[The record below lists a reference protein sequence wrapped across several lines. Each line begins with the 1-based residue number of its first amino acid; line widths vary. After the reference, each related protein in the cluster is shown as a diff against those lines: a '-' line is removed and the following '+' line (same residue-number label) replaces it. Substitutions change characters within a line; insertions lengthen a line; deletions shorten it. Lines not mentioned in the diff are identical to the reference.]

1 MEVDHGAD
9 AENGDE
15 VHVPLQDGQLEEE
28 EEDDDDAAD
37 DADVPAAAA
46 GAEDASPGGVLPK
59 LVASDYGTNSPTSKG
74 ARRTSITGKG
84 TWFNIK
90 RIKVKS
96 EREVLGANSE
106 GELRKAPSA
115 PCRPAVSPSAS
126 TRSATR
132 SSPRAARYWARTRST
147 RSSCCA

>member
-15 VHVPLQDGQLEEE
+15 VHAPLQDGQLEEE
-28 EEDDDDAAD
+28 EEEEEEEDDDDD

-59 LVASDYGTNSPTSKG
+59 LVASEYGTNSPTSKG

-84 TWFNIK
+84 TWF
-90 RIKVKS
+90 
-96 EREVLGANSE
+96 
-106 GELRKAPSA
+106 
-115 PCRPAVSPSAS
+115 
-126 TRSATR
+126 
-132 SSPRAARYWARTRST
+132 
-147 RSSCCA
+147 

>member
-28 EEDDDDAAD
+28 DEEDDDDAD

-106 GELRKAPSA
+106 GKLRKESG
-115 PCRPAVSPSAS
+115 VYH
-126 TRSATR
+126 R
-132 SSPRAARYWARTRST
+132 SSQ
-147 RSSCCA
+147 

>member
-15 VHVPLQDGQLEEE
+15 VHVPLQDGQLEEKE
-28 EEDDDDAAD
+28 EEDDDDAD

-106 GELRKAPSA
+106 GELRKVSGVYHRFPVNPGGSA
-115 PCRPAVSPSAS
+115 LYMYPLWLTFTAG
-126 TRSATR
+126 
-132 SSPRAARYWARTRST
+132 
-147 RSSCCA
+147 

>member
-9 AENGDE
+9 AENADE
-15 VHVPLQDGQLEEE
+15 VHVPLQDDQLEEEE
-28 EEDDDDAAD
+28 EEDDDDAD

-84 TWFNIK
+84 TWSNIK

-96 EREVLGANSE
+96 EREMLGANSE
-106 GELRKAPSA
+106 GELRKVSDVYHNLPSK
-115 PCRPAVSPSAS
+115 PRWLGPLHVPFMGNPSPL
-126 TRSATR
+126 
-132 SSPRAARYWARTRST
+132 PFILY
-147 RSSCCA
+147 CLG

>member
-15 VHVPLQDGQLEEE
+15 VHVPLQDGQLEEEE

-74 ARRTSITGKG
+74 ARRTSITVKGK
-84 TWFNIK
+84 WLNIK

-106 GELRKAPSA
+106 GGLRK
-115 PCRPAVSPSAS
+115 VSGVYH
-126 TRSATR
+126 R
-132 SSPRAARYWARTRST
+132 SSQ
-147 RSSCCA
+147 

>member
-15 VHVPLQDGQLEEE
+15 VHVPLQDDQLEEEEE
-28 EEDDDDAAD
+28 EEDDDDAD
-37 DADVPAAAA
+37 DADVPVAAA
-46 GAEDASPGGVLPK
+46 GAQDASPGGVLPK

-96 EREVLGANSE
+96 EREVLGVNSE
-106 GELRKAPSA
+106 GELRKVSGVYHRFPVPFMANIYS
-115 PCRPAVSPSAS
+115 RITPALCPLSFTAL
-126 TRSATR
+126 
-132 SSPRAARYWARTRST
+132 AR
-147 RSSCCA
+147 

>member
-28 EEDDDDAAD
+28 EEDEEDDDDGDAD
-37 DADVPAAAA
+37 DADVPTAAA

-59 LVASDYGTNSPTSKG
+59 LIAPEYGTNSPTSKG

-90 RIKVKS
+90 RIKVKRD
-96 EREVLGANSE
+96 REVPGANSE
-106 GELRKAPSA
+106 GELRK
-115 PCRPAVSPSAS
+115 VSDVYH
-126 TRSATR
+126 R
-132 SSPRAARYWARTRST
+132 SSQ
-147 RSSCCA
+147 

>member
-28 EEDDDDAAD
+28 DEEDDDDAD

-84 TWFNIK
+84 TWFQHQAHQGQERARGARGK
-90 RIKVKS
+90 QRGWASKS
-96 EREVLGANSE
+96 KWR
-106 GELRKAPSA
+106 
-115 PCRPAVSPSAS
+115 VS
-126 TRSATR
+126 
-132 SSPRAARYWARTRST
+132 
-147 RSSCCA
+147 

>member
-1 MEVDHGAD
+1 MTSVSCLALDSSLRSEIVDNGGDHGAD

-15 VHVPLQDGQLEEE
+15 VYVPLQDGQLEEKE

-74 ARRTSITGKG
+74 ARRTSVTGKG
-84 TWFNIK
+84 T
-90 RIKVKS
+90 
-96 EREVLGANSE
+96 
-106 GELRKAPSA
+106 
-115 PCRPAVSPSAS
+115 
-126 TRSATR
+126 
-132 SSPRAARYWARTRST
+132 
-147 RSSCCA
+147 

>member
-28 EEDDDDAAD
+28 EEDDDDAD

-106 GELRKAPSA
+106 GELRKESG
-115 PCRPAVSPSAS
+115 VYH
-126 TRSATR
+126 R
-132 SSPRAARYWARTRST
+132 SSQ
-147 RSSCCA
+147 

>member
-1 MEVDHGAD
+1 
-9 AENGDE
+9 
-15 VHVPLQDGQLEEE
+15 VPLQDGQLEEKEE
-28 EEDDDDAAD
+28 EEDDDDAD

-84 TWFNIK
+84 KWLNIK

-106 GELRKAPSA
+106 GKLRKESG
-115 PCRPAVSPSAS
+115 VYH
-126 TRSATR
+126 R
-132 SSPRAARYWARTRST
+132 SSQ
-147 RSSCCA
+147 